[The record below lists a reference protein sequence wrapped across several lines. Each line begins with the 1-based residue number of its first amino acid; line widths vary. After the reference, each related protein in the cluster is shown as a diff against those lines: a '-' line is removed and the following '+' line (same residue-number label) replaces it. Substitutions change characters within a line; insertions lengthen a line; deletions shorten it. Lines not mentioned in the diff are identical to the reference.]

1 MHPFGCRCDS
11 SWFFT
16 AGKAWMEGMT
26 PYVDFADSK
35 GPLLWLIYGM
45 GYLLSPTSYLGIF
58 WLSVIA
64 YTVTFAFVWKTTRLF
79 VGKREAFLVMA
90 WMSALFFFRIYH
102 SEVRAEDFCMPWIC
116 ISLYF
121 ACKALL
127 MPSPKDMRRG
137 GWWIGVSLICSLL
150 IKWNY
155 FFMLGGVTLIVTG
168 VSFSKK
174 SYEGIVFGLLG
185 MIAVALP
192 FAIYFAVAGNF
203 SAFVHEYFINT
214 FLITDNDYS
223 AGMFTRLSTILFGGR
238 YAIFKTLML
247 LSTLLGMIAF
257 CQRFRMSFWLLLAYV
272 PFYLF
277 LELKATGMH
286 YCSTAVPFLV
296 FLLIFAI
303 NKFTSLKSNIPSAV
317 YAILALS
324 ICVGGV
330 CLNLR
335 KERLV
340 FFKSAQQD
348 EWDAIQ
354 KIMAPKNQPRIL
366 FSANDYGQGLCTRAL
381 PACKYWAK
389 QSGANNEMITERE
402 EAIRAGKPDF
412 IFIMVQPNPKLRRLV
427 LECGYHQCF
436 ARVSNSNGTTM
447 RALPIYKKDTIRK
460 DQNR

>member
-1 MHPFGCRCDS
+1 MGKVEAKTIQILENLRNFAHRIFCNGTNQMSYQSIIYARRNILPKWSPFFILSFFLLLLISPDSPLMHPFGCRCDS

-155 FFMLGGVTLIVTG
+155 FFMLGGG
-168 VSFSKK
+168 
-174 SYEGIVFGLLG
+174 
-185 MIAVALP
+185 
-192 FAIYFAVAGNF
+192 GN
-203 SAFVHEYFINT
+203 SHCH
-214 FLITDNDYS
+214 
-223 AGMFTRLSTILFGGR
+223 G
-238 YAIFKTLML
+238 
-247 LSTLLGMIAF
+247 
-257 CQRFRMSFWLLLAYV
+257 
-272 PFYLF
+272 
-277 LELKATGMH
+277 
-286 YCSTAVPFLV
+286 
-296 FLLIFAI
+296 
-303 NKFTSLKSNIPSAV
+303 
-317 YAILALS
+317 
-324 ICVGGV
+324 CVV
-330 CLNLR
+330 
-335 KERLV
+335 
-340 FFKSAQQD
+340 
-348 EWDAIQ
+348 
-354 KIMAPKNQPRIL
+354 
-366 FSANDYGQGLCTRAL
+366 
-381 PACKYWAK
+381 
-389 QSGANNEMITERE
+389 
-402 EAIRAGKPDF
+402 
-412 IFIMVQPNPKLRRLV
+412 
-427 LECGYHQCF
+427 
-436 ARVSNSNGTTM
+436 
-447 RALPIYKKDTIRK
+447 
-460 DQNR
+460 